1 MGKTKGKAPHHPS
14 VYGENKGEGSPSSSV
29 YGENKGEGSPSSLCL
44 WGKQR
49 GRLPI
54 IPLFMGKTI
63 ENLTLNLN

>member
-1 MGKTKGKAPHHPS
+1 MVFMGKTKGKAPHHP
-14 VYGENKGEGSPSSSV
+14 SV